1 MKFIFKEQRFYKLG
15 ALFKNFPVTM
25 YLSWQDFNKTLGSL
39 TVLGFFFFKFFLL
52 LVYLLIWLH
61 WVFLAAHRL
70 FVVAANRATL

>member
-1 MKFIFKEQRFYKLG
+1 
-15 ALFKNFPVTM
+15 M